1 VRNNTGEGSTA
12 SASDTS
18 GPVKASDPAPGSSVP
33 DLPVLGDPE
42 PSSVHV
48 IGTGQRTRIVISG
61 EIDADLAPDLLEAAA
76 DAEMTGLPIEVD
88 AQYVTFMDS
97 SGIAFLARLA
107 SRSGERIRVLHAPD
121 TVRFLL
127 EVTRIGELLELVD
140 HDDPD
145 ASETADEPTVP
156 RVVRGTTTA
165 RPEQD
170 GAV

>member
-1 VRNNTGEGSTA
+1 MRDGDNTGGSSTT
-12 SASDTS
+12 SETDTS
-18 GPVKASDPAPGSSVP
+18 GPVQAIDPTPGPSVP
-33 DLPVLGDPE
+33 DLPDLGDPE
-42 PSSVHV
+42 PASVHV
-48 IGTGQRTRIVISG
+48 IVTGERTRIVISG

-88 AQYVTFMDS
+88 AQHVTFMDS

-140 HDDPD
+140 GHGPD
-145 ASETADEPTVP
+145 AADTAD
-156 RVVRGTTTA
+156 
-165 RPEQD
+165 
-170 GAV
+170 